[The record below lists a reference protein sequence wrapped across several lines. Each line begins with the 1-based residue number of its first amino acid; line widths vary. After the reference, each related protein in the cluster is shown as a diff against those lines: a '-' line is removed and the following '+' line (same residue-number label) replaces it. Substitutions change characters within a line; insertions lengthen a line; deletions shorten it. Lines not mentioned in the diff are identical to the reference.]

1 MPYTI
6 DDLKERLSRFSRLD
20 LADLP
25 TPLDTCP
32 RLTEAV
38 GGPMIYVKREDQT
51 GLAFGGNKVREFE
64 FSVAPAV
71 DGEYDTLLH
80 GAASQSNQSRLTAAV
95 AAKLGKRCVM
105 LGRNDGHTDPLQ
117 GNLLLTHLLGADV
130 RLVNS
135 PEEKAEIVEALESEG
150 RKLYNTSFDGYH
162 LRSVSYVD
170 GFIELYQQL
179 QERQIV
185 PDAIYV
191 CSGVHTHVGLVVGA
205 KALGV
210 DVRILGI
217 SPSPHD
223 NAKKDAQLAEVA
235 NEVCRMMEL
244 DLAFTEADFESYG
257 EYAGEGY
264 GVTTEAGLEAVTL
277 CARSEGLLLDPVYS
291 GKAFSGLVDHVR
303 KGMWGEGD
311 TVVFVHTG
319 GTPALFEYMEESNR

>member
-1 MPYTI
+1 MPYSI
-6 DDLKERLSRFSRLD
+6 DDLKERLARYSRLE

-32 RLTEAV
+32 RLTEAL
-38 GGPMIYVKREDQT
+38 GGPTIYIKREDQT

-64 FSVAPAV
+64 YSIAPAV
-71 DGEYDTLLH
+71 DEGYDILLH

-95 AAKLGKRCVM
+95 AAKLGKRCVIV
-105 LGRNDGHTDPLQ
+105 GRRDEHAEPVQ
-117 GNLLLTHLLGADV
+117 GNLLLTHLFGADV
-130 RLVNS
+130 RLVDS
-135 PEEKAEIVEALESEG
+135 PEEKERIVQELKSEG
-150 RKLYNTSFDGYH
+150 RKVYNTSSDGYY

-179 QERQIV
+179 LERQIE
-185 PDAIYV
+185 PEAIYV

-223 NAKKDAQLAEVA
+223 NATKNAQLAEVA

-244 DLAFTEADFESYG
+244 EIEFTKEDFESHG
-257 EYAGEGY
+257 EYAGEAY
-264 GVTTEAGLEAVTL
+264 GVVTDGSREAVQL
-277 CARSEGLLLDPVYS
+277 CARNEGLLLDPVYS
-291 GKAFSGLVDHVR
+291 GKAFAGLMDHIA
-303 KGMWGEGD
+303 KGMWGSNHS
-311 TVVFVHTG
+311 VVFVHTG
-319 GTPALFEYMEESNR
+319 GTPALFAYPEIAV